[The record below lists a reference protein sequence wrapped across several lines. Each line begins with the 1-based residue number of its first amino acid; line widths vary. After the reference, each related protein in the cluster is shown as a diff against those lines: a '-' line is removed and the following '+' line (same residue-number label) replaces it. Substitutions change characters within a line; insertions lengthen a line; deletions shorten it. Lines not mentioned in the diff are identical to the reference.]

1 MEQVLRTE
9 RLDLEPLTVEH
20 APRLFGALQ
29 ENALYTYIPGDAPPS
44 VDWLHEKYTRWSRR
58 GNEAGDQVWLN
69 YALLERAR
77 GVYVGTV
84 QATVLAERQALLAY
98 QVFPHA
104 WRRGIAK
111 EACAAL
117 LRVLR
122 ESFAVETVRA
132 HVDTRNAA
140 SCALLASLGFARVS
154 TIEAAD
160 TFKGAVSDEF
170 VYELPTGAS

>member
-1 MEQVLRTE
+1 M
-9 RLDLEPLTVEH
+9 
-20 APRLFGALQ
+20 
-29 ENALYTYIPGDAPPS
+29 
-44 VDWLHEKYTRWSRR
+44 
-58 GNEAGDQVWLN
+58 WLN

-140 SCALLASLGFARVS
+140 SRALLASLVDTYLGGRV
-154 TIEAAD
+154 
-160 TFKGAVSDEF
+160 F
-170 VYELPTGAS
+170 GASLVALGALIVRALFPRG